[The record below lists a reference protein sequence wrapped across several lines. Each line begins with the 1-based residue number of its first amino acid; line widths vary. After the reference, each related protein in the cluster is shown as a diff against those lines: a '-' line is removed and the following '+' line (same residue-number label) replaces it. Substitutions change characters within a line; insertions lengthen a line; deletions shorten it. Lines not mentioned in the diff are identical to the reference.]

1 MLFLQSGE
9 SLVCQ
14 IVLLLHS
21 SDFLSHSVHVGPNR
35 LYLLMIEG
43 LDCVV
48 VEQIWFPFA
57 GRLPF
62 PKCPIHKPGNFVV
75 ELLVHHVYE
84 GLGRLMAEDFVL
96 VRNAWSHIVDLSN
109 YLFAVADELAF
120 VVELTLVQ
128 QVSLVGFRPLEIRRP
143 WVKLM
148 LLVLQ
153 LMRVLKELRVI

>member
-1 MLFLQSGE
+1 MLFLQSGK

-21 SDFLSHSVHVGPNR
+21 SDFLPHCMHVGPNR
-35 LYLLMIEG
+35 FYLLMIEG

-48 VEQIWFPFA
+48 VEQILFPFA

-84 GLGRLMAEDFVL
+84 GLGWLMAEDFVL
-96 VRNAWSHIVDLSN
+96 IWNAWSHIVDLSN
-109 YLFAVADELAF
+109 YLFAVADEFAF
-120 VVELTLVQ
+120 VVELALVQ
-128 QVSLVGFRPLEIRRP
+128 QISLVRFRPLEIRRP

-148 LLVLQ
+148 LLALQ
-153 LMRVLKELRVI
+153 LVRILKELGIV